1 MCLVV
6 TTTKT
11 HRPSHEGTSR
21 KSPRADGP
29 LAALG
34 HAARRSSEARE
45 RLDAWTDRVARET
58 RKHPIRTVALALG
71 AGFVLGGGLFSRL
84 TTRVVGA
91 GLRIGL
97 RMAVVPL
104 MTQGLIALGDG
115 LRAQRF
121 PPTEVGDPSSNSQ
134 PERTTR
140 RRTHEAQ

>member
-1 MCLVV
+1 V
-6 TTTKT
+6 TTPKA

-34 HAARRSSEARE
+34 HVARRSSEARE
-45 RLDAWTDRVARET
+45 RLDAWTGRLVRET

-84 TTRVVGA
+84 TARIVGA
-91 GLRIGL
+91 GLRIGF
-97 RMAVVPL
+97 RVAAVPL
-104 MTQGLIALGDG
+104 MTQGLVALSDG
-115 LRAQRF
+115 LRERV
-121 PPTEVGDPSSNSQ
+121 PPVDVGEDATGSHS
-134 PERTTR
+134 EGKAR